1 MKRGTR
7 SDAPNFWGYA
17 RNYLHEYMPKVR
29 ELSPK
34 TIEAYRISLECFVDY
49 LVDERHIQRQDI
61 SFEHFER
68 GFIKA
73 WLIWMRE
80 IKKYQPKTLGLR
92 LTAVKAFLQYASH
105 EDLRLVALHDAADKT
120 LKAPAV
126 AKKPIEYLQE
136 HETTAILAA
145 FNGASM
151 KSRRNRM
158 LLILL
163 YESAARVSEIT
174 GLTLGDL
181 TLTKPAHVT
190 LIGKGNKSRVVP
202 LGDKTVEHL
211 QIYLKEF
218 HPDRTSL
225 PSARPLFNSRHFG
238 EPTRLSED
246 SVSAILKKAGDMAR
260 DSSPSIP
267 VKLYCHMLRKT
278 KAMDL
283 YKQGIPLP
291 IIMQLL
297 GHESMS
303 TTSAFYAFATLEMM
317 QEAMNTATPGINH
330 ADTEW
335 LSEERLQI
343 LYTLR

>member
-1 MKRGTR
+1 ML
-7 SDAPNFWGYA
+7 PW
-17 RNYLHEYMPKVR
+17 
-29 ELSPK
+29 
-34 TIEAYRISLECFVDY
+34 SL
-49 LVDERHIQRQDI
+49 
-61 SFEHFER
+61 
-68 GFIKA
+68 
-73 WLIWMRE
+73 
-80 IKKYQPKTLGLR
+80 
-92 LTAVKAFLQYASH
+92 
-105 EDLRLVALHDAADKT
+105 
-120 LKAPAV
+120 

-136 HETTAILAA
+136 YETAAILAA
-145 FNGASM
+145 FNGSSM

-163 YESAARVSEIT
+163 YESAARVSELT

-181 TLTKPAHVT
+181 RLTRPAHLTLT
-190 LIGKGNKSRVVP
+190 GKGNKSRVVP

-211 QIYLKEF
+211 QVYLNEF
-218 HPDRTSL
+218 HPRRTTL
-225 PSARPLFNSRHFG
+225 PETRPLFNSLHFG

-246 SVSAILKKAGDMAR
+246 SVSAILKKTENSAR
-260 DSSPSIP
+260 DSCPSIP
-267 VKLYCHMLRKT
+267 AKLHCHMIRKT

-317 QEAMNTATPGINH
+317 KEAMNAATPGISH
-330 ADTEW
+330 ADTQW